1 MPGTPTVQ
9 ERTMRVR
16 EVLMR
21 AVQREISWIQAAD
34 ILGIS
39 ARNMRRWKVK
49 FETAGLEGV
58 LDRRTLGHA
67 NPRRVTRAELERL
80 LALYQ
85 KRYQGVNVRHFCAT
99 RGANTVCSGRTASCG
114 RPCRWRDWSRSAGR
128 AGVTACAVRRAR
140 ALARCCT
147 WTAACT
153 HGWPCV
159 RRSAS
164 A

>member
-1 MPGTPTVQ
+1 VVSGREEGLAMPDTPTVQ

-16 EVLMR
+16 EVLVR

-85 KRYQGVNVRHFCAT
+85 KR
-99 RGANTVCSGRTASCG
+99 
-114 RPCRWRDWSRSAGR
+114 
-128 AGVTACAVRRAR
+128 
-140 ALARCCT
+140 
-147 WTAACT
+147 
-153 HGWPCV
+153 
-159 RRSAS
+159 
-164 A
+164 

>member
-16 EVLMR
+16 DVLMR

-67 NPRRVTRAELERL
+67 NPRRVRSRAD
-80 LALYQ
+80 
-85 KRYQGVNVRHFCAT
+85 RYGRSNNR
-99 RGANTVCSGRTASCG
+99 RGLR
-114 RPCRWRDWSRSAGR
+114 SR
-128 AGVTACAVRRAR
+128 
-140 ALARCCT
+140 
-147 WTAACT
+147 
-153 HGWPCV
+153 
-159 RRSAS
+159 
-164 A
+164 

>member
-1 MPGTPTVQ
+1 MPATPTVQ

-58 LDRRTLGHA
+58 LDRRTLGHP

-80 LALYQ
+80 
-85 KRYQGVNVRHFCAT
+85 VNILQD
-99 RGANTVCSGRTASCG
+99 TAFVEISI
-114 RPCRWRDWSRSAGR
+114 RPLEMTAEELFV
-128 AGVTACAVRRAR
+128 VTFRE
-140 ALARCCT
+140 
-147 WTAACT
+147 
-153 HGWPCV
+153 HIEP
-159 RRSAS
+159 
-164 A
+164 

>member
-1 MPGTPTVQ
+1 MPKTPTVQ

-21 AVQREISWIQAAD
+21 AVQREISWIQAAE

-67 NPRRVTRAELERL
+67 NPRRVTRAEWGPRL
-80 LALYQ
+80 MG
-85 KRYQGVNVRHFCAT
+85 RYDGR
-99 RGANTVCSGRTASCG
+99 GRTLA
-114 RPCRWRDWSRSAGR
+114 AL
-128 AGVTACAVRRAR
+128 AGV
-140 ALARCCT
+140 
-147 WTAACT
+147 AA
-153 HGWPCV
+153 
-159 RRSAS
+159 
-164 A
+164 